1 MAFTGNYATNTYKNG
16 LNTGTFNLGGI
27 LNIAHGG
34 TGLSTVGPSG
44 EVLVSNGTTAGW
56 AAIPPVGD
64 LAGGA
69 AVGWIASKLGIDD
82 ATVEGV
88 TQALTGSPEMTLK
101 LKELDLE
108 YAKLDQQDRDSA
120 RKAYSEVATSEYA
133 TKLDKAVVPILAL
146 GTVGIAFLLI
156 GILMFKNVPTDQQ
169 QIIIFA
175 LGFITSASSQVL
187 SFYFGSSQ
195 GSKDK
200 TKEIEGMLK
209 K

>member
-1 MAFTGNYATNTYKNG
+1 MDSLLSILKGIAPVLAT
-16 LNTGTFNLGGI
+16 
-27 LNIAHGG
+27 A
-34 TGLSTVGPSG
+34 VAGP
-44 EVLVSNGTTAGW
+44 
-56 AAIPPVGD
+56 
-64 LAGGA
+64 AGGA

-88 TQALTGSPEMTLK
+88 TQALTGSPELTMK

-108 YAKLDQQDRDSA
+108 YAKLEQQDRDSA
-120 RKAYSEVATSEYA
+120 RKAYAEVATSEHA

-146 GTVGIAFLLI
+146 GTVALAFLFIGFLI
-156 GILMFKNVPTDQQ
+156 FIDVAPDQQ
-169 QIIIFA
+169 QMIIFA
-175 LGFITSASSQVL
+175 LGFITSSAGQVL

-200 TKEIEGMLK
+200 TKELEGMMK

>member
-1 MAFTGNYATNTYKNG
+1 MMDT
-16 LNTGTFNLGGI
+16 LLGI
-27 LNIAHGG
+27 LKGIAPVLA
-34 TGLSTVGPSG
+34 TAVAGP
-44 EVLVSNGTTAGW
+44 
-56 AAIPPVGD
+56 
-64 LAGGA
+64 AGGA

-88 TQALTGSPEMTLK
+88 TQALTGNPEMTMK

-120 RKAYSEVATSEYA
+120 RKAYADVATSENS

-146 GTVGIAFLLI
+146 GTVALAFLFI
-156 GILMFKNVPTDQQ
+156 GILIFIDVAADQQ
-169 QIIIFA
+169 QMIIFA
-175 LGFITSASSQVL
+175 LGFITSSAGQVL

-200 TKEIEGMLK
+200 TKELEGMMK

>member
-1 MAFTGNYATNTYKNG
+1 MDMLLSLLKGVAPVLATAVTG
-16 LNTGTFNLGGI
+16 
-27 LNIAHGG
+27 
-34 TGLSTVGPSG
+34 P
-44 EVLVSNGTTAGW
+44 
-56 AAIPPVGD
+56 
-64 LAGGA
+64 AGGA

-88 TQALTGSPEMTLK
+88 TQALTGNPEMTMK

-108 YAKLDQQDRDSA
+108 YAKLEVADRDSA
-120 RKAYSEVATSEYA
+120 RKAYAAVATSENA

-146 GTVGIAFLLI
+146 GTVFLAFLFI
-156 GILMFKNVPTDQQ
+156 GILIFIDVASDQQ
-169 QIIIFA
+169 QMIIFA
-175 LGFITSASSQVL
+175 LGFITSSAGQVL

-200 TKEIEGMLK
+200 TKELEGMLK

>member
-1 MAFTGNYATNTYKNG
+1 MDSLLSILKGIAPVLAT
-16 LNTGTFNLGGI
+16 
-27 LNIAHGG
+27 A
-34 TGLSTVGPSG
+34 VAGP
-44 EVLVSNGTTAGW
+44 
-56 AAIPPVGD
+56 
-64 LAGGA
+64 AGGA

-88 TQALTGSPEMTLK
+88 TQALTGSPELTMK

-108 YAKLDQQDRDSA
+108 YAKLEQQDRDSA
-120 RKAYSEVATSEYA
+120 RKAYAEVATSEHS

-146 GTVGIAFLLI
+146 GTVALAFLFI
-156 GILMFKNVPTDQQ
+156 GILIFIDVASDQQ
-169 QIIIFA
+169 QMIIFA
-175 LGFITSASSQVL
+175 LWFITSSAGQVL

-200 TKEIEGMLK
+200 TKELEGMMK